1 MSKRGKESGHAGQK
15 APKTEKE
22 PKGYERTIH
31 LLIENN
37 LLLQKKL
44 LSLTESIDEL
54 NKKTGR
60 LLHLIEIASEEFT
73 KGDEAEGEGLRRL
86 GAQGRGLR
94 AGSTGQDDLIGK
106 LDGLIQQNRTIA
118 RGLLLLEKYVREKTG
133 GPGARGM
140 EREEREEVRPL
151 PEFKF

>member
-22 PKGYERTIH
+22 SKGYERTIH

-73 KGDEAEGEGLRRL
+73 KGDEGEGVGRL
-86 GAQGRGLR
+86 GAQSRGLR
-94 AGSTGQDDLIGK
+94 TGSAGQDDLIGK

-133 GPGARGM
+133 GRDGAQGR

>member
-1 MSKRGKESGHAGQK
+1 MSKRGKKEAG
-15 APKTEKE
+15 ATEKTKSSA
-22 PKGYERTIH
+22 PAAKGYERTIH

-37 LLLQKKL
+37 ISLQKKL
-44 LSLTESIDEL
+44 VHLTESIDDL

-73 KGDEAEGEGLRRL
+73 KDSGEELMPGKM
-86 GAQGRGLR
+86 R
-94 AGSTGQDDLIGK
+94 AGQDDLLNK

-133 GPGARGM
+133 GGG
-140 EREEREEVRPL
+140 REMQEREEVRPL

>member
-1 MSKRGKESGHAGQK
+1 MSKRGQEPAGKAKASGSA
-15 APKTEKE
+15 
-22 PKGYERTIH
+22 PKGYEHTIH

-37 LLLQKKL
+37 IALQRKL
-44 LSLTESIDEL
+44 VSLTESIDEL

-73 KGDEAEGEGLRRL
+73 KGDEEG
-86 GAQGRGLR
+86 GAGKFMPGKSR
-94 AGSTGQDDLIGK
+94 AGQDDLLGK
-106 LDGLIQQNRTIA
+106 LDSLIQQNRTIA

-133 GPGARGM
+133 SREGRM
-140 EREEREEVRPL
+140 QEERGEARPL

>member
-1 MSKRGKESGHAGQK
+1 MSKRGQESQSAVK
-15 APKTEKE
+15 KSKSSAPA

-31 LLIENN
+31 LLVENN
-37 LLLQKKL
+37 VTLQRKL
-44 LSLTESIDEL
+44 IGLTESIDEL

-60 LLHLIEIASEEFT
+60 LLHLIELASEEFT
-73 KGDEAEGEGLRRL
+73 KEGHEEMPRFASGKGRV
-86 GAQGRGLR
+86 GAGGR
-94 AGSTGQDDLIGK
+94 DNLIEK

-133 GPGARGM
+133 VREG
-140 EREEREEVRPL
+140 REEREDVRPL